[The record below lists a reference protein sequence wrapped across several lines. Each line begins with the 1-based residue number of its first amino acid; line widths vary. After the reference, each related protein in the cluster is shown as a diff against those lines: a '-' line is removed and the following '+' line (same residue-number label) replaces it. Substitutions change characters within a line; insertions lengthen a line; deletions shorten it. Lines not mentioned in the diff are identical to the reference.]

1 MSLNTHPISPFVTN
15 NHQSWFWLNKFIEQF
30 SKLKKK
36 YIFGPKK
43 TKNGEL
49 YGISLLVSYVRFS
62 IFQSQPKELQLLK
75 RQFCPACHAKL
86 SPHNVV
92 QIVFGLKSNAHHFYT
107 EQVQI
112 CVVCVWVMWVAS
124 SHLSTCPINQKGK
137 AMNAECGSR
146 NRKTE
151 ISSICLIL
159 ERETCPYCK

>member
-1 MSLNTHPISPFVTN
+1 MTILKRASRFSVKCSSLKEDPTHKLSLNTHPISPFVTN

-112 CVVCVWVMWVAS
+112 CVVCVGDVGRLFS
-124 SHLSTCPINQKGK
+124 PFNLYNQSK
-137 AMNAECGSR
+137 E
-146 NRKTE
+146 
-151 ISSICLIL
+151 
-159 ERETCPYCK
+159 